1 MKSETLI
8 NIAKIIEQDNK
19 TSTYKFALLRG
30 TIDIIQDNTP
40 YLFNEEGRVY
50 LPMGLLI
57 NKWIFYYYPLLSNAK
72 AIPQINS
79 PKGLAFESELSKIIG
94 LYESKKAGM
103 SVLYNDLRLGNL
115 QGTHLT
121 EIKNLY
127 NRLKSTIAQ
136 MPMRHLGYSIY
147 KKYFSIFKYH
157 REDFRRSPINRNR
170 FIHDYGYFSI
180 PVEYYKAFK
189 VLGSF
194 VSGQESLIAK
204 WADFSFSSSGNKYSD
219 KSHIIGCLLSEPIT
233 EREVKESKKYYRE
246 LLAST
251 GKITCVWTGKKLNR
265 FDVDHVIPFSVWKN
279 NDLWNLL
286 PSSAIVNKNKR
297 DKIPSP
303 DTIEHA
309 KERIYENW
317 DILYKSN
324 ELRFRRELEN
334 SLLGNTMGSGWK
346 HKALYRIKAN
356 AQYLI
361 KNRGYEEW
369 KL

>member
-40 YLFNEEGRVY
+40 YLFKEEGRVY

-57 NKWIFYYYPLLSNAK
+57 NKWIFYYYPLLSNAN

-79 PKGLAFESELSKIIG
+79 PKGLAFEAELSKIIG

-115 QGTHLT
+115 QGTHLAV
-121 EIKNLY
+121 IKNLY

-147 KKYFSIFKYH
+147 KKHFSIFKYH
-157 REDFRRSPINRNR
+157 YEDFRRSP
-170 FIHDYGYFSI
+170 
-180 PVEYYKAFK
+180 
-189 VLGSF
+189 SF

-324 ELRFRRELEN
+324 ELRFRLELEN

-369 KL
+369 KLK